1 MHEHPTPHQKTH
13 QKSAPTSSGY
23 RDLSNTPNSTAPT
36 SEWVHEPEAATL
48 LAIKQNTLRAMRR
61 DGRLIPGDHYIF
73 ATGILGGPVVY
84 DIDAIRKTLAER
96 TITAVQKQQ
105 NLRKAELKRRLGL
118 IETYCPEDHFKA
130 EGK

>member
-1 MHEHPTPHQKTH
+1 MDSPV
-13 QKSAPTSSGY
+13 
-23 RDLSNTPNSTAPT
+23 
-36 SEWVHEPEAATL
+36 WVPESEAAKR
-48 LAIKQNTLRAMRR
+48 LAIKNSTIRTMRR
-61 DGRLIPGDHYIF
+61 DGRLLPGDHFIF
-73 ATGILGGPVVY
+73 ATGTPGGPVVY